1 MSHPENSKRTTEQRL
16 NHFAKCLG
24 EELFL
29 LRRGQNK
36 SIKVVAKDTKMSSR
50 IISKIEKGLYEN
62 FYVSR
67 LLRLCKY
74 YNADIRDLINGA
86 EDKDRNNTI

>member
-16 NHFAKCLG
+16 NYFAQCLG

-29 LRRGQNK
+29 LRKVQNK
-36 SIKVVAKDTKMSSR
+36 SIKIVAKDTKMSPR

-67 LLRLCKY
+67 LLRICKY
-74 YNADIRDLINGA
+74 YNADMRDLISRA
-86 EDKDRNNTI
+86 EDKDRKNTI